1 MTRKMRDI
9 MSTAPVCMAPGES
22 VSAAAK
28 AMKQHGIGTVLV
40 LTEGNGDLALEQ
52 DGTSALTGVSAA
64 PPNS

>member
-9 MSTAPVCMAPGES
+9 MSPAPVCMAPGES
-22 VSAAAK
+22 VSAAAQ

-40 LTEGNGDLALEQ
+40 LA
-52 DGTSALTGVSAA
+52 DGGLSGVSSA